1 MSAGDEQQVRRSAI
15 EANSHRIP
23 QLGYRLRNI
32 DGVLEDIPSEKQLP
46 PPLTP
51 PHKGEGNTTECAAT
65 VLRQAKRITL

>member
-23 QLGYRLRNI
+23 QFGLQVANI

-51 PHKGEGNTTECAAT
+51 PHKGASSNTALKEVFAISISYLA
-65 VLRQAKRITL
+65 

>member
-23 QLGYRLRNI
+23 QFGLQVANI

-51 PHKGEGNTTECAAT
+51 PHKGAMLKHVRSIFDE
-65 VLRQAKRITL
+65 ITIT